1 MSRDT
6 RRDGKHVKNHV
17 WTGTG
22 TADRLISEQRQI
34 NSAQLSSFHV
44 RIGRPFCCWDA
55 RRAGA
60 RSGDVWML
68 SWGRVEARDRGDGS

>member
-34 NSAQLSSFHV
+34 NSAQHSSVHFMSGSGV
-44 RIGRPFCCWDA
+44 PFVVGMQ
-55 RRAGA
+55 GA
-60 RSGDVWML
+60 R
-68 SWGRVEARDRGDGS
+68 GRGVEMCGC